1 MVRSFLIRGLL
12 AGLAGGLLAFIFAR
26 LFGETPVDSAIA
38 FESQAA
44 AAAGEVAEPEL
55 VSRAVQASLGLFVG
69 VVLYSTA
76 LGGLFA
82 LSFAFAWGRVGRL
95 GARSTAA
102 LIGMAG
108 FLSVILVPFLK
119 YPANPPSIGLPE
131 TIQYRTE
138 LYFGMIAISIIAL
151 VAAINLAQS
160 LLGRLDRW
168 HAVGI
173 AALVYIAIV
182 TFARYVLPDI
192 NEVPQ
197 AFPATLLW
205 QFRVASLGTQ
215 LVLWTT
221 TALVF
226 GEVAERSLSRRGGLS
241 AGLRKTL

>member
-1 MVRSFLIRGLL
+1 MIRSFLIRGLL
-12 AGLAGGLLAFIFAR
+12 AGLAGGLLAFVFAR
-26 LFGETPVDSAIA
+26 FFGEAPVDSAIA

-44 AAAGEVAEPEL
+44 AAAGEMAEPEV

-95 GARSTAA
+95 GPRPTAA

-119 YPANPPSIGLPE
+119 FPANPPSIGLPE

-138 LYFGMIAISIIAL
+138 LYIGMIVISIIAL
-151 VAAINLAQS
+151 VAAINLARS
-160 LLGRLDRW
+160 LFGRLDPW
-168 HAVGI
+168 YAVGI
-173 AALVYIAIV
+173 AALLYLAIV
-182 TFARYVLPDI
+182 TLARFVLPDI

-205 QFRVASLGTQ
+205 QFRIASLGTQ

-226 GEVAERSLSRRGGLS
+226 GELAERSLSSRRGL
-241 AGLRKTL
+241 ATPLRKPL